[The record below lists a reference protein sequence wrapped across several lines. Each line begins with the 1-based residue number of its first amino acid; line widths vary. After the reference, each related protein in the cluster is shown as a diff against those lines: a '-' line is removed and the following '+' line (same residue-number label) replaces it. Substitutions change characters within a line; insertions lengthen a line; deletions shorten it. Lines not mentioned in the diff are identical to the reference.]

1 MINETRVTDIDQI
14 DLPYGHT
21 VKLTEVEYENGMQ
34 VLRMKFREN
43 KRFTVLDID
52 PTRAEIFG
60 NALIEW
66 AKNSNQPDSQAES
79 EAE

>member
-1 MINETRVTDIDQI
+1 MINETRTTEIDKI
-14 DLPYGHT
+14 DLPYGHS
-21 VKLTEVEYENGMQ
+21 VNLTEVEYENGMQ

-60 NALIEW
+60 TALIEW
-66 AKNSNQPDSQAES
+66 AENVSQS
-79 EAE
+79 EQDTE